1 MIHGPTPIS
10 SHRRVWRRS
19 RPTPRLSDRISC
31 SSFRALPMAS
41 SVSRPLWSLMHMLAD
56 FRCTRGLFGRRT
68 HSCPPICDA
77 GPPRA
82 LTEILRRSCC
92 PICGPEWTDSSPTR
106 RISACAP
113 ARCFFTSNRQAMN
126 IELTPTEARII
137 GCLIEKQIMTPDQ
150 YPLSLNALVNA
161 CNQKSNREPVL
172 DLDERTVQ
180 QTLDDLG
187 RKHFVVEKS
196 GFGSRVPKYQHR
208 FCNTEYGTLKLDPQ
222 ELAIVCELM
231 LRGAQTPGELRSR
244 AARMAPF
251 TDVSEVEAAL
261 TRLSEREDGPFVVRL
276 AREAGRRESRYAHL
290 FSGEV
295 AGGEVPGAEREAPT
309 AADAA
314 RAATLSTPAETA
326 FPDMRQEQRLARL
339 EEEVRALRSELNDL
353 RTRLGG

>member
-1 MIHGPTPIS
+1 
-10 SHRRVWRRS
+10 
-19 RPTPRLSDRISC
+19 
-31 SSFRALPMAS
+31 
-41 SVSRPLWSLMHMLAD
+41 
-56 FRCTRGLFGRRT
+56 
-68 HSCPPICDA
+68 
-77 GPPRA
+77 
-82 LTEILRRSCC
+82 
-92 PICGPEWTDSSPTR
+92 
-106 RISACAP
+106 
-113 ARCFFTSNRQAMN
+113 MN
-126 IELTPTEARII
+126 IELTFIEARVI
-137 GCLIEKQIMTPDQ
+137 GCLIEKQITTPDQ

-161 CNQKSNREPVL
+161 CNQKSNRDPVL

-222 ELAIVCELM
+222 ELAIVCEL
-231 LRGAQTPGELRSR
+231 LVRGPQTPGELRSR

-261 TRLSEREDGPFVVRL
+261 TRLAEREDGPFVVRL
-276 AREAGRRESRYAHL
+276 AREAGRRDSRYAHL

-295 AGGEVPGAEREAPT
+295 AVGDDAGDDVPRGQTGGESGRTTP
-309 AADAA
+309 
-314 RAATLSTPAETA
+314 LSTPAETA

-339 EEEVRALRSELNDL
+339 EEEVRALRAELNDL